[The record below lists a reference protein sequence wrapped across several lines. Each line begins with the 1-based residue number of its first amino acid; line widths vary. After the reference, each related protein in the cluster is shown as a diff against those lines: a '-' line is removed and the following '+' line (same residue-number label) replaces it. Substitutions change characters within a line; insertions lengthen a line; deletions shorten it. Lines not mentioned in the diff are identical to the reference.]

1 MQISPSII
9 STVEETE
16 VITEKK
22 VNLIKKEPDNF
33 HMWNKNSTENIFAGF
48 NSAQTK
54 KRSVIRPV
62 MLCVKYNNELV
73 YDISDTSDN
82 EFIIIDENIPVSFN
96 ELTSAVKE
104 SMRIEKVVIQI
115 LEKNEDLLKS
125 KIFITTKDKKFYI
138 SKKRLLGEILK
149 TQRKIERI
157 RPLIML
163 SMQLPLENQI
173 KKLCTL
179 KVIADKMY
187 SDESN
192 IFITA

>member
-16 VITEKK
+16 IITEKK
-22 VNLIKKEPDNF
+22 VNLIKNEPDNF
-33 HMWNKNSTENIFAGF
+33 HIWNKNSTENIFAGF

-82 EFIIIDENIPVSFN
+82 EFIIIDENMPVSFN

-115 LEKNEDLLKS
+115 LEKNENLLKS
-125 KIFITTKDKKFYI
+125 KIFITTKDKNFYI

-163 SMQLPLENQI
+163 SVQLPLENQI

-187 SDESN
+187 SDEPS
-192 IFITA
+192 IFITT

>member
-16 VITEKK
+16 IITEKK
-22 VNLIKKEPDNF
+22 VNLIKNEPDNF
-33 HMWNKNSTENIFAGF
+33 HIWNKNSTENIFAGF

-73 YDISDTSDN
+73 YDLSDTSDN
-82 EFIIIDENIPVSFN
+82 EFIIIDENMPVSFN

-115 LEKNEDLLKS
+115 LEKNENLLKS
-125 KIFITTKDKKFYI
+125 KIFITTKDKNFYI

-163 SMQLPLENQI
+163 SVQLPLENQI

-187 SDESN
+187 SDEPS
-192 IFITA
+192 IFITT